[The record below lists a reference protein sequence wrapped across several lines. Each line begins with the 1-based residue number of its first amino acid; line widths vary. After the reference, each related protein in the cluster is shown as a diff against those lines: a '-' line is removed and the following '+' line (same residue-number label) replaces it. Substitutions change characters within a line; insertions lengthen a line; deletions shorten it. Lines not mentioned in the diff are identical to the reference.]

1 MRVLALGRASDDASD
16 GVVEVGNIARVMMQ
30 GLVDLQIN
38 GVQGVDFNSA
48 SLSRDDW
55 NRALQALSDDGT
67 EAFLP
72 TVITDSIPALMR
84 KLDGLAGLCELGVVS
99 FIGGGSRPVGIHLE
113 GPYLSEKPGYIGAH
127 PQAHAKDASLEEMKR
142 LCDAA
147 RGWIKLVTLAPE
159 RDVGGK
165 ATRWLVDQGVLVA
178 AGHTDASLDELKRGI
193 DSGLSLFTHLG
204 NACPQIVPR
213 HDNIVHRAIAL
224 RDSLKITLIA
234 DGHHLPLWLIESWV
248 GIFGVDRVAI
258 VSDAISAA
266 LLPPG
271 LHRLGDQ
278 VVAVGEDGV
287 PRSEDRTHFVGSGAT
302 LGMMAGLL
310 RRETSL
316 SEESLAQMLCKNPM
330 RWLGIA

>member
-1 MRVLALGRASDDASD
+1 M
-16 GVVEVGNIARVMMQ
+16 MMQ
-30 GLVDLQIN
+30 GFVDLQIN

-48 SLSRDDW
+48 SLSLDEW
-55 NRALQALSDDGT
+55 SRALRALRADGT

-72 TVITDSIPALMR
+72 TVITDSIPALID
-84 KLDGLAGLCELGVVS
+84 KLDRLACLCEQDGDPG
-99 FIGGGSRPVGIHLE
+99 IGGGSKPAGIHLE
-113 GPYLSEKPGYIGAH
+113 GPYLSDKPGYIGAH
-127 PQAHAKDASLEEMKR
+127 PKVHAKDADLEEMKR
-142 LCDAA
+142 LFDAA
-147 RGWIKLVTLAPE
+147 QGWLKFVTLAPE
-159 RDVGGK
+159 RDQGGK
-165 ATRWLVDQGVLVA
+165 VTRWLVDQGVLVA
-178 AGHTDASLDELKRGI
+178 AGHTDASIDELKRGI

-204 NACPQIVPR
+204 NACPPTVPR

-248 GIFGVDRVAI
+248 GIFGIDRVAI

-271 LHRLGDQ
+271 LHRLGGQ

-316 SEESLAQMLCKNPM
+316 SEASLAQMLCENP
-330 RWLGIA
+330 RGWFDIA

>member
-1 MRVLALGRASDDASD
+1 
-16 GVVEVGNIARVMMQ
+16 MQ
-30 GLVDLQIN
+30 GFVDLQIN
-38 GVQGVDFNSA
+38 GVQGVDFNAA
-48 SLSRDDW
+48 SLNRDEW
-55 NRALQALSDDGT
+55 SRALEALRDDGT

-72 TVITDSIPALMR
+72 TVITDSLPVLIR
-84 KLDGLAGLCELGVVS
+84 KLDGLAGLCESSQV
-99 FIGGGSRPVGIHLE
+99 GSKPVGIHLE

-127 PQAHAKDASLEEMKR
+127 PQAHAKEADLEEIKR

-147 RGWIKLVTLAPE
+147 RGWLTLVTLAPE
-159 RDVGGK
+159 RDVSGK
-165 ATRWLVDQGVLVA
+165 VTRWLVDQGILVA

-204 NACPQIVPR
+204 NACPPTMPR
-213 HDNIVHRAIAL
+213 HDNIVHRAIAM
-224 RDSLKITLIA
+224 RESLNVTLIA

-266 LLPPG
+266 LLQPG

-316 SEESLAQMLCKNPM
+316 SEESLAQMLRKNPM